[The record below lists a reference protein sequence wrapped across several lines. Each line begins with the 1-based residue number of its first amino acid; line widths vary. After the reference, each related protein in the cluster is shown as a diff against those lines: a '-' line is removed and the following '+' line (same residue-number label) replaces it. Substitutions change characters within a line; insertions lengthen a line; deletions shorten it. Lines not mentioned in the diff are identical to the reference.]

1 MKYQVFS
8 KKYTTLS
15 RFVLFDNI
23 LLVEIKLCKKKVNI
37 KRYKRRL
44 YHYHFQTRNGVMKFS
59 HTGDICR
66 WGSVTFNIV
75 QHSIK

>member
-23 LLVEIKLCKKKVNI
+23 LLVEIKLCKKKKSEHKKI
-37 KRYKRRL
+37 QKKALSLFITFKRE
-44 YHYHFQTRNGVMKFS
+44 TV
-59 HTGDICR
+59 
-66 WGSVTFNIV
+66 
-75 QHSIK
+75 

>member
-23 LLVEIKLCKKKVNI
+23 LLVEIKLCKKKSEHKKI
-37 KRYKRRL
+37 QKKALSLFITFKRE
-44 YHYHFQTRNGVMKFS
+44 TV
-59 HTGDICR
+59 
-66 WGSVTFNIV
+66 
-75 QHSIK
+75 